1 MRGFC
6 VVQRRYGCE
15 TILRNG
21 NPGERSRV
29 KMSDEST
36 NDSTSEEADKYKLET
51 GPTWCPNPALDKCNA
66 QAGYVAPFPVH
77 ILLLG
82 PTGSGKSRL
91 ARFIHAKSGRKYM
104 SVCNTVWNGIKG
116 ERLKD
121 MLSWA
126 AGEDCHDEGKGDKRK
141 PNRGK
146 LEGDLKKNKNG
157 VTLKNQEFREINLA
171 ALPQQTISSELF
183 GYVEGAYTD
192 ANRHGSPGKFIQA
205 NGGTLFL
212 DEIADCPMEIQAK
225 LLNVIQPRR
234 KEDGDCA
241 CYVIPNGQEETVR
254 VNVRLICATNKD
266 LAEEVKKG
274 NFRQDLYY
282 RLKQYEI
289 KLPSLKQ
296 LKVGVNDN
304 DQYFGHMKKI
314 KEEERERRNK
324 VVKRDLEEN
333 AEQETEREEEMFPN
347 EEEQNKEEKKVRY
360 EEDFS
365 SVDIEFFMRH
375 EPEDEEV
382 LEQFYLR
389 WFIQKVLKDV
399 NEKLN
404 NSQPRYKAKQLEEES
419 LNKLLTF
426 RFGGNYRELQS
437 CLMQA
442 CLNAYTSN
450 MLNASAEGGS
460 LDDADQEIIIADNLP
475 EEVVLEENGQPRRP
489 NVSEVMGNSR
499 SNVED
504 VQNGLPH
511 LKNVF
516 YRDELECLEDMLRR
530 GVCDGASLEAVAKKM
545 PERVQS
551 ADGAKGAGGNK
562 EKRGSDLSDIRNFAY
577 LIGAI
582 EKAPDAKKSTIA
594 ESVFGKGSSTAKID
608 SLLGKPKNPKF
619 GISFESIKNA
629 VKSCASTKRPAEE

>member
-1 MRGFC
+1 
-6 VVQRRYGCE
+6 
-15 TILRNG
+15 
-21 NPGERSRV
+21 
-29 KMSDEST
+29 MSDEST
-36 NDSTSEEADKYKLET
+36 NDSISRDAENYRLVS
-51 GPTWCPNPALDKCNA
+51 GPEWCPNPVLEKCNA
-66 QAGYVAPFPVH
+66 QAEYVAKFPVH

-91 ARFIHAKSGRKYM
+91 ARFIHAKSGRKYKTI
-104 SVCNTVWNGIKG
+104 CKAVWDGIKV

-121 MLSWA
+121 MLAWA
-126 AGEDCHDEGKGDKRK
+126 AGYHTKDQGDKAK
-141 PNRGK
+141 PNRQSFETA
-146 LEGDLKKNKNG
+146 LMNNKDSDG
-157 VTLKNQEFREINLA
+157 IVFDNQSFMEVNLA
-171 ALPQQTISSELF
+171 ALPQETISSELF

-212 DEIADCPMEIQAK
+212 DEIADCPMEIQTK
-225 LLNVIQPRR
+225 LLTVIQPRS
-234 KEDGDCA
+234 KQDGDCA

-289 KLPSLKQ
+289 VLPSLK
-296 LKVGVNDN
+296 
-304 DQYFGHMKKI
+304 
-314 KEEERERRNK
+314 
-324 VVKRDLEEN
+324 DLIPRVN
-333 AEQETEREEEMFPN
+333 AEFWDDMG
-347 EEEQNKEEKKVRY
+347 KHIDSAGV
-360 EEDFS
+360 FS
-365 SVDIEFFMRH
+365 SADIEFFKN
-375 EPEDEEV
+375 PEIAPADVERE
-382 LEQFYLR
+382 FYLR

-399 NEKLN
+399 NGKLKD
-404 NSQPRYKAKQLEEES
+404 SQSRYKAKQLEKEA
-419 LNKLLTF
+419 LKKLLTF
-426 RFGGNYRELQS
+426 RFDGNYRELQS

-475 EEVVLEENGQPRRP
+475 EEVVLEENGQPRKP
-489 NVSEVMGNSR
+489 NVSGVRGNSR

-504 VQNGLPH
+504 VQNGLAH

-516 YRDELECLEDMLRR
+516 NDDELECLEDMLRR

-545 PERVQS
+545 SERVQS

-582 EKAPDAKKSTIA
+582 EKAPDAKKLTIA

-619 GISFESIKNA
+619 GINFESIQNA